1 MTQTAFDSSP
11 PDVIPSQSDRI
22 LAWGGDLAVLVKNT
36 GEIGAFSTRHPD
48 LGPEEIER
56 IVRPWMVR
64 LTC

>member
-1 MTQTAFDSSP
+1 MTQIEFATTP

-36 GEIGAFSTRHPD
+36 GEIGAFSTRHAH
-48 LGPEEIER
+48 LGPLEVEKI
-56 IVRPWMVR
+56 IRPWMIR